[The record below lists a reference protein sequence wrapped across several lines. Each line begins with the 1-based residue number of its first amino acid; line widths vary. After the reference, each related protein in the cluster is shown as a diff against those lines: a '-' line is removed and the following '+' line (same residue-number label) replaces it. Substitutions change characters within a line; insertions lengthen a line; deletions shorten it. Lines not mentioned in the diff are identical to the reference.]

1 MPTRK
6 PEQLP
11 DDVVNTVVKRH
22 RGSFPTELD
31 NIHVDPGDNSR
42 FVRYAMAAWDL
53 PPIDISDP
61 QQVRDRIIM
70 YFQHCAD
77 NDRKPQLTGMANWLG
92 VSRDTLN
99 SWKRGEYRKDTHSD
113 IVQKAVSALEEMW
126 ADYMMNG
133 KVNPASGIFI
143 SKNWFGYADTQNI
156 VVTPNNPLD
165 SMSQD
170 DARNRYANALP
181 EIAEDSNE

>member
-1 MPTRK
+1 MPTEK
-6 PEQLP
+6 PQQFT
-11 DDVVNTVVKRH
+11 DDAVKTVTKRRH
-22 RGSFPTELD
+22 GVLPTEPE
-31 NIHVDPGDNSR
+31 NIHVEPGDNSR
-42 FVRYAMAAWDL
+42 FVRFAMASWNL

-61 QQVRDRIIM
+61 DQVRDRIIL

-113 IVQKAVSALEEMW
+113 IVQKAVSTLEEMW
-126 ADYMMNG
+126 ADYMLNG

-143 SKNWFGYADTQNI
+143 SKNWFGYKNEHKV
-156 VVTPNNPLD
+156 VVTPNDPLANQNAD
-165 SMSQD
+165 EL
-170 DARNRYANALP
+170 RNYLKSLP
-181 EIAEDSNE
+181 EIADDGNE